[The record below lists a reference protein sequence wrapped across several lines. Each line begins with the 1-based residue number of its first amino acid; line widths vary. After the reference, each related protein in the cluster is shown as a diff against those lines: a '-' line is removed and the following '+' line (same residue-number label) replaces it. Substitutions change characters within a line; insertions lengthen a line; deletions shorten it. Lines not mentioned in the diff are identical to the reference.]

1 MALSILIGNAVF
13 LRYLCRCNGKVCR
26 CHIAPSSAW
35 QFYVFTTGRY
45 GKGSTDWLPGSSA
58 FRTKEVL
65 YGHCADGVGGFES
78 STDIIGAG
86 RGNEWEV
93 RTYIAFSL
101 F

>member
-1 MALSILIGNAVF
+1 MEEKFNDWGPYDYHKDFNLTFPFQGMLDLSTNLAQPKWLGKLSTRVGIRGTYRTLDQYSP
-13 LRYLCRCNGKVCR
+13 RYVAG
-26 CHIAPSSAW
+26 
-35 QFYVFTTGRY
+35 YV
-45 GKGSTDWLPGSSA
+45 
-58 FRTKEVL
+58 
-65 YGHCADGVGGFES
+65 ADGVGGFES